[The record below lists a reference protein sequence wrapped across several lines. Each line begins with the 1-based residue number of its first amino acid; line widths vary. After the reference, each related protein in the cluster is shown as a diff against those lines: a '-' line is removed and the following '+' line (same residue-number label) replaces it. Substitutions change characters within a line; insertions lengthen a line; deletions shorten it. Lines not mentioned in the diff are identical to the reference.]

1 MNNRQRTIA
10 LAIIGLTI
18 LAVAA
23 ASANARP
30 MPGPTSY
37 ATQAAYKLLAG
48 RM

>member
-1 MNNRQRTIA
+1 MNRTQRTIA

-18 LAVAA
+18 LAIAA

-37 ATQAAYKLLAG
+37 KAHSSFAKAQ
-48 RM
+48 